1 MHKSAPR
8 EISYSSTVKSRPA
21 KAFVRIV
28 ENATG
33 RVKLIKRAVGYEK
46 EVATGQDFWD
56 VMIQRFG
63 LSLEIT
69 RGSLENIPKT
79 GPVILVS
86 NHPFGILDGLVMGH
100 ILSKTRP
107 DFRILANRIFSNA
120 DDIDK
125 IILPVSFDK
134 TSVALNTNIQTR
146 RDALTHLNENGAI
159 GIFPGGT
166 VSTARK
172 PFGRPMDPEWRS
184 FTAKMIAK
192 SEATVV
198 PIFFEGTNSR
208 LFQVCSHI
216 HPTLRTA
223 LFVSEFKRK
232 TDEPVKISIGEP
244 LTRAALNPY
253 CKDPLALMDFL
264 RAETYR
270 LSPKPFANSAYGFEF
285 EKRKKRKIKA
295 RH

>member
-8 EISYSSTVKSRPA
+8 EISYSSSVKSRPG

-33 RVKLIKRAVGYEK
+33 RVKLIKRAIGYEH
-46 EVATGQDFWD
+46 ELARGQDFWK

-63 LSLEIT
+63 LSLDIT
-69 RGSLENIPKT
+69 RGSLESIPKT
-79 GPVILVS
+79 GPIILVS
-86 NHPFGILDGLVMGH
+86 NHPFGILDGLAMGH
-100 ILSKTRP
+100 ILSQTRP
-107 DFRILANRIFSNA
+107 DFRILANSIFSNA
-120 DDIDK
+120 DDINK
-125 IILPVSFDK
+125 VILPVSFDK
-134 TSVALNTNIQTR
+134 RPAAVKTNIQTR
-146 RDALTHLNENGAI
+146 KDALAHLAENGAI

-192 SEATVV
+192 SKATVV
-198 PIFFEGTNSR
+198 PIFFEGSNSR

-232 TDEPVKISIGEP
+232 TDEPIKISIGDP
-244 LTRAALNPY
+244 LSRDVLNPY
-253 CKDPLALMDFL
+253 CKDPQALMDFL
-264 RAETYR
+264 RDETYR
-270 LSPKPFANSAYGFEF
+270 LSPKPFANTAYGYEF
-285 EKRKKRKIKA
+285 EKRDKSKTKLRY
-295 RH
+295 